1 MATIWAA
8 VGLAW
13 FTEEWTEG
21 FWVAPLAWVD
31 ADTAA
36 SAVEDAAPAGWV
48 EGADGVTSVGTW
60 AASVADDVAG
70 LFADALW
77 V

>member
-1 MATIWAA
+1 LDGAA
-8 VGLAW
+8 
-13 FTEEWTEG
+13 
-21 FWVAPLAWVD
+21 
-31 ADTAA
+31 AA

-48 EGADGVTSVGTW
+48 EGADGVRSIGVP
-60 AASVADDVAG
+60 AAGVADDVAG